1 MEIVEVLK
9 DCRRLSILII
19 KIYQNKGIYLVKLY
33 KGSKSFLGYTFTG
46 SLYVDDDLW
55 PTDIFTVYIMKQR

>member
-1 MEIVEVLK
+1 MRRVDMEQL
-9 DCRRLSILII
+9 RWLI
-19 KIYQNKGIYLVKLY
+19 KIYQNKGISIVKLW
-33 KGSKSFLGYTFTG
+33 KGQNPFLGYTFTG